1 MGGEDIRAG
10 YQYEGVLRQVLDFVS
25 VEEQPCYRLPEMGD
39 LVIGRDPATCQ
50 IVLDSHL
57 YGGVSRRHAC
67 LRLAPV
73 IDNAAPAEIPIWQIC
88 DLNSANGT
96 FINGEPLQGCQTLHR
111 GDAIVLSENGPHF
124 VLDYRPLPAALSPQP
139 TIPGTEGRQSQ
150 SGFPDSDLTLSQLLP
165 IVSASGN
172 LSLKAYLLPGVIT
185 VTFVILMFMTAARP
199 SLFRIILGTYLGG
212 AGYFFI
218 YQICGKRKLWWV
230 LLACM
235 VSTMLLL
242 ISPVLKV
249 FMFVFR
255 AWLPIARPESGF
267 FVQFFSFFFGAGL
280 MEELLKA
287 LPVLFLYIV
296 GRRFTPTWR
305 NRIGIAEPL
314 DGILLAAAAALG
326 FTLVETLGYYAPGAA
341 QGLGDLAGTQAGQL
355 ASLQLLI
362 PRILGSVAGHMAYS
376 GYFGY
381 FIGLSALKRS
391 KHWLIHLLILAVGW
405 LTSSVI
411 HALWNASAGT
421 FGPLGLAFV
430 GVLSYAFLIAAILKA
445 RELSPNRFQNF
456 LNRSK
461 ASP

>member
-1 MGGEDIRAG
+1 
-10 YQYEGVLRQVLDFVS
+10 
-25 VEEQPCYRLPEMGD
+25 
-39 LVIGRDPATCQ
+39 
-50 IVLDSHL
+50 
-57 YGGVSRRHAC
+57 
-67 LRLAPV
+67 
-73 IDNAAPAEIPIWQIC
+73 
-88 DLNSANGT
+88 
-96 FINGEPLQGCQTLHR
+96 
-111 GDAIVLSENGPHF
+111 
-124 VLDYRPLPAALSPQP
+124 
-139 TIPGTEGRQSQ
+139 
-150 SGFPDSDLTLSQLLP
+150 
-165 IVSASGN
+165 
-172 LSLKAYLLPGVIT
+172 
-185 VTFVILMFMTAARP
+185 
-199 SLFRIILGTYLGG
+199 
-212 AGYFFI
+212 
-218 YQICGKRKLWWV
+218 
-230 LLACM
+230 M

>member
-1 MGGEDIRAG
+1 MSGEDIRVS
-10 YQYEGVLRQVLDFVS
+10 YQYEGVLRQVLEYVS
-25 VEEQPCYRLPEMGD
+25 IEEHPCYRLPEVGE
-39 LVIGRDPATCQ
+39 LVIGRDPNTCQ

-67 LRLAPV
+67 LRLAPT
-73 IDNAAPAEIPIWQIC
+73 IDDSEPADMPIWQVC

-96 FINGEPLQGCQTLHR
+96 FINGEPLNGCQILHR
-111 GDAIVLSENGPHF
+111 GDAIVLSQNGPHF
-124 VLDYRPLPAALSPQP
+124 VLDYRPLPAALFPQP
-139 TIPGTEGRQSQ
+139 TIPGTEGRVSQ
-150 SGFPDSDLTLSQLLP
+150 SGLPDSELTLSQLLP
-165 IVSASGN
+165 IVSAGGD
-172 LSLKAYLLPGVIT
+172 LSLKAYLWPGVIT

-199 SLFRIILGTYLGG
+199 ALFRIILGVYLGG

-218 YQICGKRKLWWV
+218 YQLCGKRKHWWV
-230 LLACM
+230 LLACALFTM
-235 VSTMLLL
+235 VLLL
-242 ISPVLKV
+242 TPVMHG
-249 FMFVFR
+249 FIYVFR
-255 AWLPIARPESGF
+255 TLLPGVPKPDSGF
-267 FVQFFSFFFGAGL
+267 VMQFINYFFGAGL

-287 LPVLFLYIV
+287 LPALLLYVI
-296 GRRFTPTWR
+296 GQRLKPAWR

-341 QGLGDLAGTQAGQL
+341 QGIGTLADSQAGQL

-391 KHWLIHLLILAVGW
+391 RRGLILAVGW
-405 LTSSVI
+405 LTSAVI
-411 HALWNASAGT
+411 HALWNASAGS

-445 RELSPNRFQNF
+445 RELSPHRAHNF
-456 LNRSK
+456 ALRNK
-461 ASP
+461 P